1 MGIDLTSPPVPGGI
15 LETVLYARDL
25 KAIEDFYRR
34 VLGLEHPETLS
45 STLESGLAQR
55 AQHKWAESERSLRDA
70 HDGYARRY
78 PEQIGRFLALS
89 GIGPESLRAAARE
102 PGFLLGV
109 IDFVGGDEKLLLA
122 FAADRGIDPAAVGNA
137 RAALAGERPGTEPS

>member
-1 MGIDLTSPPVPGGI
+1 MKPVEPMKRPIQPRFKRDRTAPRDDAIALAIAALTFV
-15 LETVLYARDL
+15 
-25 KAIEDFYRR
+25 
-34 VLGLEHPETLS
+34 
-45 STLESGLAQR
+45 AQ
-55 AQHKWAESERSLRDA
+55 D
-70 HDGYARRY
+70 